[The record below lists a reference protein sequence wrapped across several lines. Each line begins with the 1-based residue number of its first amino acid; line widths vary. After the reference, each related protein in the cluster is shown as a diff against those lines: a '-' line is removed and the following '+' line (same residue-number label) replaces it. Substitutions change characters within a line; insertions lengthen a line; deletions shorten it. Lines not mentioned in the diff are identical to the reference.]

1 MRLVW
6 RMRLRRVRMRCGRV
20 LGGRLPW
27 LRCRVFLRLRFV
39 VRWRLFVHLLLS
51 LVAWLHG
58 VALPLLLRIALLQF
72 LALLL
77 LRCVVLLHVLALL
90 LPYRVVLLHRF
101 ALLLSLVA
109 LLLLQSLLLG
119 GRTIFL
125 RGVRLLH
132 GLLPLLAHRA
142 RPRRPCGPRGLFERS
157 HPVPCMRC
165 GAHAEP
171 GRSSVHQRAKSDVL
185 WMNVFSF
192 EMFTLPKPVVASQPA
207 FAL

>member
-6 RMRLRRVRMRCGRV
+6 RMRGGRV

-39 VRWRLFVHLLLS
+39 VRWRLLVHLLLS
-51 LVAWLHG
+51 LVALLHG
-58 VALPLLLRIALLQF
+58 VTLPLLLRI
-72 LALLL
+72 
-77 LRCVVLLHVLALL
+77 VLLHVLAWL
-90 LPYRVVLLHRF
+90 LPYRIVLLHRF
-101 ALLLSLVA
+101 ALLLCLVA
-109 LLLLQSLLLG
+109 LLLLQLLLLG

>member
-1 MRLVW
+1 MRG
-6 RMRLRRVRMRCGRV
+6 GRV

-51 LVAWLHG
+51 LVALLHG
-58 VALPLLLRIALLQF
+58 VALPLLLRI
-72 LALLL
+72 
-77 LRCVVLLHVLALL
+77 VLLHFLALL
-90 LPYRVVLLHRF
+90 LPYRIV
-101 ALLLSLVA
+101 
-109 LLLLQSLLLG
+109 LLG

-165 GAHAEP
+165 SAHAEP
-171 GRSSVHQRAKSDVL
+171 GRSSFHQRAKSDVL